1 MVSPAQSSA
10 QSVSWSRLLLPWQVA
25 HALWRHAALTQQ
37 LVKRDVLSRYRGSF
51 LGALWSLLRPLAM
64 LSVYAVV
71 FGFIFQSQLGNGGEE
86 SKYDFT
92 FALFCGLVLFDFFA
106 ESVGR
111 APTLVLSKPN
121 YVTKVVFPLEILAV
135 SAVGAALVQMVISLG
150 PLFIALAI
158 AHGSIKLTALWL
170 PLVILPL
177 VLLALGLTWF
187 FSSLGVFVRDINA
200 IVPVGLT
207 ILMFASA
214 IFYSL
219 NRVPAEF
226 QSLILLNPIA
236 LLVQEARAAILWGMS
251 PDWARLGIT
260 TLAGLLVAV
269 AGYAFFMRTKGA
281 FADVM

>member
-1 MVSPAQSSA
+1 
-10 QSVSWSRLLLPWQVA
+10 
-25 HALWRHAALTQQ
+25 
-37 LVKRDVLSRYRGSF
+37 
-51 LGALWSLLRPLAM
+51 M

-71 FGFIFQSQLGNGGEE
+71 FGFIFQSQLGNGSEE